1 LHALT
6 IRGRARWLDR
16 QSAAWLTVVE
26 RPAVQHAA
34 LQLLSD
40 SRFKV
45 TVVDKALQ
53 ESAGERGDYVIDIA
67 SAGVK
72 HEDHGEQQS
81 SWGRCSLAVRPQ
93 DLPRRGRVNGVSVG
107 DAQQRVEDLNLA
119 LRLAGVPA
127 FQGGGEVPV
136 SGQRWPEVGQGAAL
150 VQVADEEQRVVKDDL
165 CVLWILPLARE
176 RFD

>member
-1 LHALT
+1 MLLHALT

-72 HEDHGEQQS
+72 HEDHGEQQL
-81 SWGRCSLAVRPQ
+81 G
-93 DLPRRGRVNGVSVG
+93 
-107 DAQQRVEDLNLA
+107 
-119 LRLAGVPA
+119 
-127 FQGGGEVPV
+127 
-136 SGQRWPEVGQGAAL
+136 GAAPSPCGHRICRA
-150 VQVADEEQRVVKDDL
+150 VVASTGY
-165 CVLWILPLARE
+165 P
-176 RFD
+176 